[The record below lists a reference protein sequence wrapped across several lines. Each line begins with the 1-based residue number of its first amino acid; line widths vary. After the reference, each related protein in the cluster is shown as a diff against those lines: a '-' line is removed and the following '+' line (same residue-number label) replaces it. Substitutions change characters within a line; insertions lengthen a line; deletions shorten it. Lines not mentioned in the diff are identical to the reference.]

1 MSDSVPAG
9 EVFAELAKNP
19 AMRAEF
25 ERHAVAD
32 AVSVWLVGY
41 RASHGLSQRQFA
53 AKVGLSQ
60 SAIARWEA
68 GDTAPT
74 IEALLRLSRAL
85 GEPVEL
91 EVQRWDPP
99 AIETVVIGGSR
110 IAQAAA

>member
-1 MSDSVPAG
+1 MSDSIPAG
-9 EVFAELAKNP
+9 EVFAELAKDP
-19 AMRAEF
+19 ATRAEF

-41 RASHGLSQRQFA
+41 RATHGLSQRQFA
-53 AKVGLSQ
+53 AKVGLKQ

-74 IEALLRLSRAL
+74 IEALLCLSRAL

-91 EVQRWDPP
+91 EIQRWDPP
-99 AIETVVIGGSR
+99 AVETVIIGGR
-110 IAQAAA
+110 RTAKAA